1 MIIAKVTAYQV
12 YHLNGWGTVFKMDE
26 TISFGTWL
34 KRRRKGLGFTQ
45 SSLARQVGCSAVT
58 IKKIESDDL
67 QPSLQLAEL
76 IATHLQIPA
85 QARAPF
91 LRWARGGTATLGM
104 LTDDMPWRLIPAA
117 VAPPLPRRMLGLP
130 AQLTSV
136 VGRERETEA
145 ACTLLRERAVRM
157 LTLSGAPGIGKT
169 RLALQIASELHTDFA
184 DGICFVPLAAVLDP
198 ALVTP
203 AIAQALNVREL
214 PGQALF
220 ITLQEFLRD
229 RQLLLLLDNF
239 EQVVKAATVVRDL
252 LVTAPGLKVLIT
264 SREVLH
270 LYGEQEFSVPPLRAP
285 DVRAL
290 PPAERIAH
298 FPAIALFVER
308 AQAVKPDFTLTPEN
322 APVIAE
328 ICAWLD
334 GLPLGIEMAA
344 ARVKWLAPRT
354 LLARLRQR
362 LALLTGQRDL
372 SARQQTL
379 RSAIDWS
386 YDLLSPIERK
396 LFTRF
401 AIFVGGATLETAQ
414 AIWGEPL
421 AAGAG
426 DILTELRSL
435 VDKSLLQVVLPVGDG
450 VAPRFT
456 MLGTLREYALEK
468 LAASGEAELMHER
481 HLNYYV
487 QWAEQGEARLHGPD
501 QIDWLE
507 HFESEHDNLRAALDW
522 ASQGGAARQEA
533 GLRLAGALGWFWRVH
548 GHLSEGLR
556 RLQGVLRAPASA
568 TVASLRAKA
577 LSAAALL
584 AYYQADY
591 ALSQALYEESVT
603 LCTALADR
611 AGQAYALQG
620 LGNCYWYEGRQL
632 KAQALLEQSVLLYRE
647 LHDQWGLALALSGL
661 AGVLGYQGDYA
672 ASSAMFEE
680 SLSLSAALGDKWSA
694 AYSLWNLGDVTY
706 AQGDYARAGAL
717 YERSLPIARE
727 LGDKP
732 NIAFVLAKL
741 AGLAMQQGEYEH
753 LGTHAQEALALFREM
768 GDKWQPP
775 FLLRMQGYV
784 ALHEGCLEQAALLCK
799 ESLTLNRELK
809 DERGVIAC
817 IVALACVAVAA
828 GGEGNLPRAA
838 QLFGAAKT
846 LLDVREMQ
854 LLPPDARAY
863 ALNIASLREHL
874 GEAALDGAQA
884 IGSAMPLA
892 QAISLALE
900 MPIWFT
906 ETRNLTG
913 GT

>member
-1 MIIAKVTAYQV
+1 MIIAKVRTHQV
-12 YHLNGWGTVFKMDE
+12 YHLYRWGVVFKMDE
-26 TISFGTWL
+26 TFSFGTWL

-45 SSLARQVGCSAVT
+45 EGLARQIGYSAVT

-85 QARAPF
+85 HEREAF
-91 LRWARGGTATLGM
+91 LKWARGGTATLST
-104 LTDDMPWRLIPAA
+104 LTDDTPWRVMPAPAA
-117 VAPPLPRRMLGLP
+117 ASVPRRVFGLP

-145 ACTLLRERAVRM
+145 ACALLRGHAVRV

-169 RLALQIASELHTDFA
+169 RLALQIATELCADFA
-184 DGICFVPLAAVLDP
+184 DGVCFVPLAAVLDP
-198 ALVTP
+198 ALVP
-203 AIAQALNVREL
+203 SAIAQALDVREL

-220 ITLQEFLRD
+220 ATLQEFLRD
-229 RQLLLLLDNF
+229 KQLLLLLDNF
-239 EQVVKAATVVRDL
+239 EQVVQAATLVRDL

-264 SREVLH
+264 SRELLH
-270 LYGEQEFSVPPLRAP
+270 LYGEQEFPVPPLEAP
-285 DVRAL
+285 DIRAL
-290 PPAERIAH
+290 PSVERIAQ
-298 FPAIALFVER
+298 FPAVALFVER
-308 AQAVKPDFTLTPEN
+308 AQAVKPDFALTPEN

-328 ICAWLD
+328 MCAWLD

-344 ARVKWLAPRT
+344 ARVKWLAPRA

-379 RSAIDWS
+379 RGAIDWS
-386 YDLLSPIERK
+386 YDLLPPAERK

-401 AIFVGGATLETAQ
+401 AVFVNGATLETAQ
-414 AIWGEPL
+414 AVLSGFPTPDV
-421 AAGAG
+421 G
-426 DILTELRSL
+426 DILAQLRSL
-435 VDKSLLQVVLPVGDG
+435 VDKSLLRVVLPVGDD

-456 MLGTLREYALEK
+456 MLGTLREYALDK
-468 LAASGEAELMHER
+468 LAASGEVDLMRER

-487 QWAEQGEARLHGPD
+487 HWAEQGEARLHGPD

-507 HFESEHDNLRAALDW
+507 RFESEHDNLRAALDW
-522 ASQGGAARQEA
+522 ASQAGAVRQEA

-548 GHLSEGLR
+548 GHLSEGLHS
-556 RLQGVLRAPASA
+556 LQAVLRDP
-568 TVASLRAKA
+568 TTGQPLRAKA

-603 LCTALADR
+603 LATVLADR

-620 LGNCYWYEGRQL
+620 LGNCYWYEGHQL

-647 LHDQWGLALALSGL
+647 LNDQWGLALALSGL

-672 ASSAMFEE
+672 ASSMMFEE
-680 SLSLSAALGDKWSA
+680 SLSISAALGDKWST
-694 AYSLWNLGDVTY
+694 AYALWNLGDVTY
-706 AQGDYARAGAL
+706 AQGDYERARTL

-753 LGTHAQEALALFREM
+753 VGTHAQEALTLFREM
-768 GDKWQPP
+768 GDQWQPP

-784 ALHEGCLEQAALLCK
+784 ALHEGCLDQAALLCK
-799 ESLTLNRELK
+799 ESLTLNHELR

-828 GGEGNLPRAA
+828 GGEVNVLRAA
-838 QLFGAAKT
+838 QLFGAAQA
-846 LLDVREMQ
+846 LLDAREMQ

-863 ALNIASLREHL
+863 ALNVAVL
-874 GEAALDGAQA
+874 GTRMSEPDFDTARAA
-884 IGSAMPLA
+884 GSAMTLV
-892 QAISLALE
+892 QASSLALE
-900 MPIWFT
+900 LPVP
-906 ETRNLTG
+906 
-913 GT
+913 

>member
-1 MIIAKVTAYQV
+1 MIIAKVVAYQV
-12 YHLNGWGTVFKMDE
+12 YHSCWWGVVCKMDE

-45 SSLARQVGCSAVT
+45 SSLARQIGCSAVT

-76 IATHLQIPA
+76 VATHLQIPA
-85 QARAPF
+85 EERQAF
-91 LRWARGGTATLGM
+91 VRWARGGTATLSA
-104 LTDDMPWRLIPAA
+104 LTDDMPWRLTPAP
-117 VAPPLPRRMLGLP
+117 VAAPLPRRVFGLP

-136 VGRERETEA
+136 VGRELETEA
-145 ACTLLRERAVRM
+145 ACALLRERAMRV

-169 RLALQIASELHTDFA
+169 RLALQVATELHTDFA
-184 DGICFVPLAAVLDP
+184 DGVCFVPLAAVLDP
-198 ALVTP
+198 ALVP
-203 AIAQALNVREL
+203 SAIAQALNVREL

-220 ITLQEFLRD
+220 TTLQEFLRD
-229 RQLLLLLDNF
+229 KQLLLLLDNF
-239 EQVVKAATVVRDL
+239 EQVVHASSMVRDL

-270 LYGEQEFSVPPLRAP
+270 LYGEQEFPVPPLEAP
-285 DVRAL
+285 DIRAL
-290 PPAERIAH
+290 PPAEHIAQY
-298 FPAIALFVER
+298 PAVALFVER
-308 AQAVKPDFTLTPEN
+308 AQAVKPDFALTPEN

-328 ICAWLD
+328 MCAWLD

-344 ARVKWLAPRT
+344 ARVKWLAPRA

-379 RSAIDWS
+379 RGAIDWS
-386 YDLLSPIERK
+386 YDLLPPAERK

-401 AIFVGGATLETAQ
+401 AIFVNGVTLETAQ
-414 AIWGEPL
+414 AILSELP
-421 AAGAG
+421 APDAG
-426 DILTELRSL
+426 DIPAQLRSL
-435 VDKSLLQVVLPVGDG
+435 VDKSLLRVVLPVGDD

-456 MLGTLREYALEK
+456 MLGTLREYALDK
-468 LAASGEAELMHER
+468 LAASGEVELMRER

-487 QWAEQGEARLHGPD
+487 HWAEQGEARLHGPD

-507 HFESEHDNLRAALDW
+507 RFESEHDNLRAALDW
-522 ASQGGAARQEA
+522 ASQGGAVCQEA

-556 RLQGVLRAPASA
+556 SLQAVLHGPAPAP
-568 TVASLRAKA
+568 LRAKA

-620 LGNCYWYEGRQL
+620 LGNCYWYEGHQL

-647 LHDQWGLALALSGL
+647 LNDRWGLALALSGL

-680 SLSLSAALGDKWSA
+680 SLTLSAALGDKWSA

-706 AQGDYARAGAL
+706 AQGDYERARTL

-741 AGLAMQQGEYEH
+741 AGLAMQQGDYAH
-753 LGTHAQEALALFREM
+753 LGEHAQEALALFREM

-809 DERGVIAC
+809 DERGMIAC
-817 IVALACVAVAA
+817 IVGL
-828 GGEGNLPRAA
+828 G
-838 QLFGAAKT
+838 
-846 LLDVREMQ
+846 VRGLWRRMGKGTCRVRRSY
-854 LLPPDARAY
+854 LVR
-863 ALNIASLREHL
+863 LREPVRKIVC
-874 GEAALDGAQA
+874 EAIL
-884 IGSAMPLA
+884 I
-892 QAISLALE
+892 
-900 MPIWFT
+900 
-906 ETRNLTG
+906 
-913 GT
+913 